1 MKNFDRNDNKQMEL
15 RQNLFNA
22 FQTDDKE
29 AQEGAFLAFAE
40 DLQTRIADEAKA
52 AMNGQMIAQTDNQ
65 ILVDRG
71 IRHALTSKEMKYF
84 ENVVERS
91 GFEGVE
97 EAFPTTI
104 IETVF
109 DNLQNDHP
117 LLSLID
123 MRSTEGMTKLI
134 VADPTK
140 AKAFWGP
147 ICEDIKQMII
157 EGFKVVDFSSS
168 RLSGFVA
175 ICKGLLELGPEY
187 LARYIIEIMYEIM
200 EMELEVGVVAGNGK
214 NQPIGMMKKLSGAVD
229 GVYADKDVVAV
240 SEFTPEVMGGLRAAL
255 AKAKTDRGDIHLVI
269 NPLTYWSKVFPAL
282 AYRTQDGSW
291 VTNNLPTGEN
301 IVLSHAVPEDRAIIG
316 NLKNYLLGV
325 AGDVRID
332 RYEQT
337 LAIEDMELFI
347 AKFFGWGTPKNMNAF
362 FVLDLTDVTGGTVPA
377 LEEAAAEVPGA

>member
-1 MKNFDRNDNKQMEL
+1 MKNYDRIDNTQMEL

-52 AMNGQMIAQTDNQ
+52 AMDGQMVTHTDNQ

-71 IRHALTSKEMKYF
+71 IRQALTSKEMKYF
-84 ENVVERS
+84 ENVVERG
-91 GFEGVE
+91 GFDGVE
-97 EAFPTTI
+97 ELFPTTI

-109 DNLQNDHP
+109 ENLQNEHP

-123 MRSTEGMTKLI
+123 MRSTDGVAKLI

-147 ICEDIKQMII
+147 ICEDIRQMII

-175 ICKGLLELGPEY
+175 ICKGLLELGPEW

-200 EMELEVGVVAGNGK
+200 EMELEVGVIAGTGQ
-214 NQPIGMMKKLSGAVD
+214 NQPIGMTKKLSGAVD
-229 GVYADKDVVAV
+229 GVYPDKDVVAV
-240 SEFTPEVMGGLRAAL
+240 TEFTPAVMGGLRAAL
-255 AKAKTDRGDIHLVI
+255 ASAKTDRGQISLVI

-282 AYRTQDGSW
+282 AYQTNDGGW
-291 VTNNLPTGEN
+291 VTDNLPTGEN
-301 IVLSHAVPEDRAIIG
+301 IVLSHAVPEDKAILG

-347 AKFFGWGTPKNMNAF
+347 AKFYGWGTPKNMNAF
-362 FVLDLTDVTGGTVPA
+362 FILDLSGVDGATVPA
-377 LEEAAAEVPGA
+377 LETEAEPVPGA